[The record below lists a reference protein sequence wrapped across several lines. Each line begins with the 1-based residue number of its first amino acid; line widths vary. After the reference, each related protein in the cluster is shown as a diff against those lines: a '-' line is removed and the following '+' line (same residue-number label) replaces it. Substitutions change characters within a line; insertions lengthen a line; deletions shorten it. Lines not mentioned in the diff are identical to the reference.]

1 MEKLSRRDLLKG
13 MGIAGGA
20 TLLAGL
26 GGCVNATNYPSQY
39 TQNFYPALDNTYD
52 IGSALLRYANI
63 YSVNIHATDVNATH
77 AHLTDLYATNA
88 YVTNLVLAGTITQVL
103 TVYLD
108 TATVDST
115 TSIAVCNK
123 ITAFTLTLP
132 AATGSARTIQIK
144 NIGAGVVTVEGN
156 LAETIDDELNQHI
169 NQYEGISIVDYAA
182 GKWAIY

>member
-1 MEKLSRRDLLKG
+1 MGQISRRDFLKKAG
-13 MGIAGGA
+13 LMVAGGIGTGA
-20 TLLAGL
+20 ALISCGTAYAPNGSDFTRDLF
-26 GGCVNATNYPSQY
+26 PS
-39 TQNFYPALDNTYD
+39 LD
-52 IGSALLRYANI
+52 NI
-63 YSVNIHATDVNATH
+63 YSLGNPGLRWASLHVLNAE
-77 AHLTDLYATNA
+77 
-88 YVTNLVLAGTITQVL
+88 VTNLVLAGTITQVL

-108 TATVDST
+108 TATVGST

-144 NIGAGVVTVEGN
+144 NIGAGVVAVEGN

>member
-63 YSVNIHATDVNATH
+63 YGVNVRA
-77 AHLTDLYATNA
+77 TDLYSTNA

-108 TATVDST
+108 TATVGST

-169 NQYEGISIVDYAA
+169 NQYEGISVVDYAA

>member
-13 MGIAGGA
+13 IGIAGGA

-63 YSVNIHATDVNATH
+63 YGVNVRATSLILD
-77 AHLTDLYATNA
+77 
-88 YVTNLVLAGTITQVL
+88 GTITQVL
-103 TVYLD
+103 TIYVAD
-108 TATVDST
+108 ATVGST

-156 LAETIDDELNQHI
+156 LAETIDDELNQTI

>member
-13 MGIAGGA
+13 IGIAGGA

-52 IGSALLRYANI
+52 IGSVLLRYANI
-63 YSVNIHATDVNATH
+63 YGVNVRATSLILD
-77 AHLTDLYATNA
+77 
-88 YVTNLVLAGTITQVL
+88 GTITQVL
-103 TVYLD
+103 TIYVAD
-108 TATVDST
+108 ATVGAT

-169 NQYEGISIVDYAA
+169 NQYEGISVVDYAA

>member
-13 MGIAGGA
+13 IGIAGGA

-26 GGCVNATNYPSQY
+26 GSCVNATNYPSQY

-52 IGSALLRYANI
+52 IGTALLRYANI
-63 YSVNIHATDVNATH
+63 YGVNVR
-77 AHLTDLYATNA
+77 ATN
-88 YVTNLVLAGTITQVL
+88 LILDGTITQVL
-103 TVYLD
+103 TIYVAD
-108 TATVDST
+108 AIVGST

-169 NQYEGISIVDYAA
+169 NQYEGISVVDYAA